1 MRKDNQ
7 KTMTSEFN
15 VQALLEELKASKEK
29 NARLEEENAHL
40 KNLSIRDE
48 LTGLLNLRGFNEV
61 MHPYVAEKKRIE
73 FDNNNKKPMNFNQ
86 TQDPT
91 KGDYLVF
98 IDATKFK
105 HINDTYGHEIG
116 DKALVL
122 IAANMQLNA
131 RETDF
136 VIRKGG
142 DEFCILFKEATEE
155 SVQNSINRIKE
166 ALKNTPLETKKG
178 AIHVGIDA
186 GFTKAAIN
194 PNLSIED
201 NVKIWIKT
209 ADDKMYEN
217 KANNKLRTLSPAQEI
232 IPTVNPCLMSIVK

>member
-1 MRKDNQ
+1 
-7 KTMTSEFN
+7 
-15 VQALLEELKASKEK
+15 
-29 NARLEEENAHL
+29 
-40 KNLSIRDE
+40 
-48 LTGLLNLRGFNEV
+48 

-155 SVQNSINRIKE
+155 SVQNSINKIKE
-166 ALKNTPLETKKG
+166 ALKKTPLKAPLKK
-178 AIHVGIDA
+178 AFKEVSRKEVPLKKVLKNRPLKIKKVKVNVYVGIDA

-201 NVKIWIKT
+201 NVKIWIKK

-217 KANNKLRTLSPAQEI
+217 KANNKLRTLSH
-232 IPTVNPCLMSIVK
+232 T